1 MKLWVN
7 LTIAS
12 VVATSVAAW
21 ADVNFSVFGFSPA
34 SPFRKQP
41 QRNYAA
47 ELLKDETP
55 SPSSLTAEIKPKQKR
70 VKIHVAS
77 IVSSDADQPV
87 TIKEPIVLNN
97 LSLVRPAPQT
107 KPWNR
112 GIVDALVAETGWHGA
127 TRIRECDRAVE
138 KKFTDSPPAV
148 VECQAKDSDNVYS
161 ANTVRRDDDYRKR
174 TLFWIVKR

>member
-1 MKLWVN
+1 MKLWIN

-34 SPFRKQP
+34 APFRKQP

-55 SPSSLTAEIKPKQKR
+55 SPSSLTVEIKPKQKR

-112 GIVDALVAETGWHGA
+112 VIVDALVAETGWHGA

-138 KKFTDSPPAV
+138 EKFADGPPTV
-148 VECQAKDSDNVYS
+148 VECQARESDTVYS
-161 ANTVRRDDDYRKR
+161 ATTVRRDEDYRRKSNMWKER
-174 TLFWIVKR
+174 